1 MAIPTPT
8 VITGSGGVVLPKP
21 SLSGQGTV
29 ENRRSGL
36 AALSDGQIVFLVLV
50 WLYAFVLPWFGAAL
64 PPEFH
69 AVLSDHYATIAL
81 ALSITWR
88 IRDKRK

>member
-29 ENRRSGL
+29 ENRRNGL
-36 AALSDGQIVFLVLV
+36 AALSDGQIVFLVLA
-50 WLYAFVLPWFGAAL
+50 WLTPSAALVRGGL

-69 AVLSDHYATIAL
+69 AVLSDHDATIAL